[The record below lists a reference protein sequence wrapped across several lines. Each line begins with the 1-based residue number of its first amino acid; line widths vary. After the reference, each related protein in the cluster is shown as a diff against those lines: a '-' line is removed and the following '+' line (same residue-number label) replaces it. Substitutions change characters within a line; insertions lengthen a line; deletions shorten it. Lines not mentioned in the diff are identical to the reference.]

1 MPRLDAMGG
10 EHPPV
15 TILQWRALQE
25 NTSEPIHIL
34 SLLERA
40 KSNKSN
46 AWISLATPEQITE
59 QWNQIMS
66 RRAQG
71 KELPLFGVP
80 FAVKDNIDAAGFFTT
95 AACPSFGTERATTD
109 STVVALLK
117 EQGAIVVGKTN
128 LDQFATGLS
137 GTRSPY
143 GPVVNAFDSKRV
155 SGGSSSGSAVVVSQ
169 GLVPFALGTDTAG
182 SGRVPAGF
190 GNVIGLKPT
199 RGALSTRGLLPACRS
214 LDCVSVFSLT
224 LEDAAL
230 VLQLAERFDVQDA
243 YSRARVDC
251 VTQNIPRA
259 MLSSQPT
266 LAVCS
271 NPEWF
276 GCSEQASAYAAA
288 LVKAQRLRWKLEPVD
303 FEPLFKLASLL
314 YEGPWVAE
322 RYAAVEKFIH
332 TVAAE
337 AMDPVVRAIILK
349 AEQFSAVDVF
359 QQKYHRQELSRQIE
373 HAFGAF
379 DAILV
384 PTTPTFPTIEML
396 KEAPVL
402 ANSRLG
408 TYTNFVNFMDWSAVA
423 IPADFRDDGLPFG
436 ITLIGGP
443 WEEPRLLE
451 LGRQWL
457 SAAPR
462 LLGATGFA
470 YRETLPT
477 LPFTSDSM
485 QLAVVGA
492 HLSGFPL
499 NKDLV
504 SRGAILRN
512 ITRTAPCYQLFA
524 LQTDSSVQK
533 PGLKRVIDGGEP
545 IEVEIWNMPLKK
557 MGSFLNTVEAP
568 LGIGSIELQDGSWVH
583 GFICEPSGLETAR
596 DITSFGG
603 WRGFMQ
609 SLDYSTKASLWA

>member
-1 MPRLDAMGG
+1 MPKFDAVGG
-10 EHPPV
+10 EHRPV
-15 TILQWRALQE
+15 TILQWRVLQE

-40 KSNKSN
+40 KNNTSN
-46 AWISLATPEQITE
+46 AWISLATPEQIIE
-59 QWNQIMS
+59 QWNYITS
-66 RRAQG
+66 CRAQG

-80 FAVKDNIDAAGFFTT
+80 FAVKDNIAAAGFFTT
-95 AACPSFGTERATTD
+95 AACPSFGTERATAD
-109 STVVALLK
+109 STVVSLLK

-143 GPVVNAFDSKRV
+143 GAVVNAFDSKRV

-190 GNVIGLKPT
+190 NNVIGLKPT
-199 RGALSTRGLLPACRS
+199 RGALSTQGLLPACRS

-230 VLQLAERFDVQDA
+230 VFQLVEGLDVQDA
-243 YSRARVDC
+243 YSRTRADC
-251 VTQNIPRA
+251 VTKISRG
-259 MLSSQPT
+259 MLSSHPT

-271 NPEWF
+271 SPEWF

-288 LVKAQRLRWKLEPVD
+288 LVKAQRLGWKLESVD
-303 FEPLFKLASLL
+303 FAPLFKLASLL

-322 RYAAVEKFIH
+322 RYAAIERFIH
-332 TVAAE
+332 SEAAE

-359 QQKYHRQELSRQIE
+359 QQEYYRQELSRQIE
-373 HAFGAF
+373 HAFGTF
-379 DAILV
+379 DAVLV
-384 PTTPTFPTIEML
+384 PTTPTFPTVEML
-396 KEAPVL
+396 KEAPIL

-408 TYTNFVNFMDWSAVA
+408 TYTNFVNFMGWSAVA
-423 IPADFRDDGLPFG
+423 IPADFREDGLPFG
-436 ITLIGGP
+436 VTLIAGP
-443 WEEPRLLE
+443 WEEPRLFE
-451 LGRQWL
+451 LARQWL
-457 SAAPR
+457 SVAPR
-462 LLGATGFA
+462 LLGATGLE

-477 LPFTSDSM
+477 SPFTSDSM

-504 SRGAILRN
+504 SRGAILGS
-512 ITRTAPCYQLFA
+512 ITRTASCYQLFA

-533 PGLKRVIDGGEP
+533 PGLKRVVDGGES
-545 IEVEIWNMPLKK
+545 IEVEVWNMPLKTV
-557 MGSFLNTVEAP
+557 GSFLNTIEAP

-583 GFICEPSGLETAR
+583 GFICEPNGLDNAK
-596 DITSFGG
+596 DITSFRG

-609 SLDYSTKASLWA
+609 SLSYLTKPSL